1 MNGEKLSA
9 LLDGELDEEETQRVI
24 AQVSAD
30 AQLARTWQRYHLIRA
45 GIRREPAEPNEA
57 LCARIAASLE
67 REPVVLASGNAPAR
81 RPAASGATRRWY
93 ALAAGLAMIAA
104 TGWWLAER
112 QGVSPLSPPVSDP
125 GSGQIAARTP
135 AREAVNWQERPEM
148 AERLNA
154 LLLRHGEF
162 TPAPGMN
169 GLAAYAKFMSYD
181 AR

>member
-1 MNGEKLSA
+1 MNGEKISA
-9 LLDGELDEEETQRVI
+9 LLDGELDEEEMHRVI

-30 AQLARTWQRYHLIRA
+30 AQLARTWQRFHLIRA

-57 LCARIAASLE
+57 LCARIVASLE
-67 REPVVLASGNAPAR
+67 REPVLLAPGNAPAR
-81 RPAASGATRRWY
+81 RPAASGAARRWY
-93 ALAAGLAMIAA
+93 ALAAGLAMITA

-112 QGVSPLSPPVSDP
+112 QGAPGLSPLSDP
-125 GSGQIAARTP
+125 GGGQVAVLTP
-135 AREAVNWQERPEM
+135 ARVAENWRERPEM

-154 LLLRHGEF
+154 LILRHGEF

-169 GLAAYAKFMSYD
+169 GLAAYAKFVSYD